1 MCHAFYRAPGGY
13 ALGLDP
19 VQQKVFNVLEFGD
32 DITIFPPDVIRPHYY
47 ILMNWPR
54 QFGKTFSIKQCAAVA
69 APIQTLQIGC
79 YASHENRSR
88 ILLAKIK
95 DALMNSDFSGQ
106 VNWKHK
112 SKQHLDL
119 VNGSMINAFNTSELQ
134 IRGDTEDL
142 VLIDEADYILDNDLI
157 LDSIEPKTLIPR
169 QRGLGKMLL
178 ISTPNMRN
186 EGSVFKKWYF
196 EALGSRKLFC
206 QVCNKLHP
214 IADFLSE
221 TVKETDFN
229 VYEVPRVDNCDC
241 GSVKFVYYYDSEKM
255 IIPVDPKQN
264 PRISWADLK
273 KRLDARNW
281 SPKARQEYLGE
292 IVAAGSGMFSLD
304 VLIRCEDPRLRNF
317 RYPPP
322 GWDPEEHETCAGLDY
337 GKTHDNTVL
346 GIFEKKNSEYNLLS
360 LHVLESEI
368 ESPSWEDIRRFAR
381 PVLTAWEPTYLTVD
395 CTGLGSESAERMH
408 DDLDTWD
415 LDTLML
421 SNRKN
426 HLGYY
431 IDRKAKQEL
440 VNNMEE
446 KVKSVQVKIPPAY
459 EPGMPELRAE
469 MLNFGYEVTKAS
481 NIIYHAMRG
490 KDDRVM
496 AFALGLIGF
505 ETEQFPDMTGTVMAF
520 TR

>member
-13 ALGLDP
+13 PMQLDP

-32 DITIFPPDVIRPHYY
+32 DISIFPPEVIRPHYY
-47 ILMNWPR
+47 VLMNWPR
-54 QFGKTFSIKQCAAVA
+54 QFGKTFTVKQCAATA

-142 VLIDEADYILDNDLI
+142 VLVDEADFILDNDLI

-169 QRGLGKMLL
+169 QYGLGKMLL

-186 EGSVFKKWYF
+186 DGSVFKKWYF

-206 QVCNKLHP
+206 QVCHKILP
-214 IADFLSE
+214 IADFLSSK
-221 TVKETDFN
+221 VKETDFN
-229 VYEVPRVDNCDC
+229 VYNVPKVDNCAC
-241 GSVKFVYYYDSEKM
+241 GATKFVYYYDSEKM

-264 PRISWADLK
+264 PRITWPDLK
-273 KRLDARNW
+273 KRLDSRNW

-292 IVAAGSGMFSLD
+292 IVQSGSGMFPLETL
-304 VLIRCEDPRLRNF
+304 VRIEDPRLRNF
-317 RYPPP
+317 LHPPRD
-322 GWDPEEHETCAGLDY
+322 WDPSEHDTCAGLDY

-346 GIFEKKNSEYNLLS
+346 SVFERKNHEFHLLS
-360 LHVLESEI
+360 MHVLESEI
-368 ESPSWEDIRRFAR
+368 DSPSWEDIRRFVR
-381 PVLTAWEPTYLTVD
+381 PIIAEWEPGLLAVD
-395 CTGLGSESAERMH
+395 CTGLGSESAERMVR
-408 DDLDTWD
+408 DIEDLDTV
-415 LDTLML
+415 MV
-421 SNRKN
+421 NNKRN
-426 HLGYY
+426 HIGYY
-431 IDRKAKQEL
+431 IDRKSKQEL

-446 KVKSVQVKIPPAY
+446 KVKSMQVKIPPVY
-459 EPGMPELRAE
+459 EPGMPELRSE

-490 KDDRVM
+490 KDDRVIS
-496 AFALGLIGF
+496 FAMGLIGF
-505 ETEQFPDMTGTVMAF
+505 EQDVFPDMTDAVMVF